1 MLLELGLFTNTSI
14 YIIFSTLQLG
24 THSCIFWYD
33 DQTKE
38 NNMTAD
44 DLQALK
50 VAFSY
55 MPQAIEVNKYEYGDD
70 FQRILDH
77 IEFVR
82 ATLLEHGIDPDEV
95 SGDINP
101 DSTPNSCY

>member
-1 MLLELGLFTNTSI
+1 
-14 YIIFSTLQLG
+14 
-24 THSCIFWYD
+24 
-33 DQTKE
+33 
-38 NNMTAD
+38 
-44 DLQALK
+44 
-50 VAFSY
+50 